1 MDEFIAFP
9 IPVDGALR
17 PWLAPVFGLMALTAF
32 TVVVWQAV
40 RHLRSAD
47 GDDEHDPRFDDEP
60 SPRRDDEPDEPGRH
74 DRLE

>member
-1 MDEFIAFP
+1 MDEILAFP
-9 IPVDGALR
+9 IPVDGALA

-40 RHLRSAD
+40 RYLRN
-47 GDDEHDPRFDDEP
+47 DDDDHDPRFDE
-60 SPRRDDEPDEPGRH
+60 EPDEPGRH

>member
-9 IPVDGALR
+9 IPVDAALQ

-40 RHLRSAD
+40 RYLRND
-47 GDDEHDPRFDDEP
+47 GDDETDPRFHDE
-60 SPRRDDEPDEPGRH
+60 SDEPGRH